1 MRVMFF
7 LKMFKKESKFKECKK
22 KTKKKTRKYFSFLRY
37 FHLKMLQQPA
47 CVRKGILLIGSHRI
61 NQQSE
66 DFAYHS
72 EKFFQPELPS
82 QGSINMVKVLSFRF
96 QQCFGPFTMLLV
108 ERSFET
114 RLFRKLS
121 NTVFPSP

>member
-1 MRVMFF
+1 M
-7 LKMFKKESKFKECKK
+7 KK
-22 KTKKKTRKYFSFLRY
+22 KNKKKTRKYFSFLRY

-47 CVRKGILLIGSHRI
+47 CVKKGILLIGSHRI

-66 DFAYHS
+66 EFAYHS

>member
-1 MRVMFF
+1 MQ
-7 LKMFKKESKFKECKK
+7 KKN
-22 KTKKKTRKYFSFLRY
+22 KKKTRKYFSFLRY

-47 CVRKGILLIGSHRI
+47 CVKKGILLIGSHRV

-72 EKFFQPELPS
+72 EKFVQPELPS

-108 ERSFET
+108 ERFFET